1 MEKKIKKVGYITEL
15 DENIIRYLGHD
26 GHLFEIKSDGSI
38 SASAE
43 PFNHETKPLGHLND
57 TKYFSIIDEMKVAE
71 KDMAECISKWLKEY
85 LLKKDDV
92 DNIIFDPDTW
102 FIEDETDLVIK
113 SLAKNRQ
120 MALESDEYKNCGFR
134 IGSKVRLSDHVRR
147 SEIKWNDPPTKED
160 KEWVQKYEEKMKKS
174 DENWNGAIVTVSDA
188 LILYNPFTYEPLLCI
203 CVNNG
208 IYGDRKLEDYKTDI
222 AEVIEY

>member
-1 MEKKIKKVGYITEL
+1 MENKLKKVGYITEL
-15 DENIIRYLGHD
+15 DENIIQYLGHD
-26 GHLFEIKSDGSI
+26 GHQIEIKSDGSI
-38 SASAE
+38 AASVA
-43 PFNHETKPLGHLND
+43 PFNYETKPLYHLNEI
-57 TKYFSIIDEMKVAE
+57 KYSSIVEEMKVAK
-71 KDMAECISKWLKEY
+71 KDMAECITKWLKEY

-92 DNIIFDPDTW
+92 NNVLFDPDTW
-102 FIEDETDLVIK
+102 LIEDETDLFTK
-113 SLAKNRQ
+113 LTAKNRQ

-147 SEIKWNDPPTKED
+147 SEIKWDNPPTKED
-160 KEWVQKYEEKMKKS
+160 LEYEERMKKS

>member
-1 MEKKIKKVGYITEL
+1 MEKKFKKVGCITEL

-43 PFNHETKPLGHLND
+43 PFNHETKPLGHLNEI
-57 TKYFSIIDEMKVAE
+57 KCSLIIDEMKVAE
-71 KDMAECISKWLKEY
+71 KDMAKCISKWLKEY

-134 IGSKVRLSDHVRR
+134 IGSKVRLSDKITRY
-147 SEIKWNDPPTKED
+147 EPEWENPPTKED
-160 KEWVQKYEEKMKKS
+160 LELEERMKKS
-174 DENWNGAIVTVSDA
+174 DENWNGAIVTVSEA
-188 LILYNPFTYEPLLCI
+188 LILYNPFTYEPVLCI

-208 IYGDRKLEDYKTDI
+208 IYGDRKLADYKRDI
-222 AEVIEY
+222 VEVIEY